1 MAVIND
7 SKTNDVYEL
16 RDKKLADAQVSTTS
30 SDITVNSVVP
40 VELEDGSCI
49 KIKRDSLVQA
59 FASVL
64 NSNSQSTITTLFG
77 ADSNGNHANINMAN
91 LASVLFAIL
100 PKGVFRYISQ
110 NWSVVTT
117 DINAYSSGFGRCVLV
132 VSSDDGG
139 DKTYYSVDAINCN
152 ISGKAPTK
160 IHLWGDDLLKVGVSN
175 NKITLSGFRTFA
187 AIPSI

>member
-1 MAVIND
+1 MATREMAVIND

-16 RDKKLADAQVSTTS
+16 RDKKLADAQVSTTP

-91 LASVLFAIL
+91 LASVLSAPL
-100 PKGVFRYISQ
+100 RRKQ
-110 NWSVVTT
+110 MEVTT
-117 DINAYSSGFGRCVLV
+117 QSGVTKEVNMGYYTGIAIVMDQGRGMISVIGGSYDDHKEVLHLT
-132 VSSDDGG
+132 SGG
-139 DKTYYSVDAINCN
+139 TFATDWLDRSLFIRQ
-152 ISGKAPTK
+152 
-160 IHLWGDDLLKVGVSN
+160 DLGVSVTY
-175 NKITLSGFRTFA
+175 KITFLY
-187 AIPSI
+187 

>member
-16 RDKKLADAQVSTTS
+16 RDKKLADAQVSTTP

-91 LASVLFAIL
+91 LASVLSAEL
-100 PKGVFRYISQ
+100 PFTADVAGGGAV
-110 NWSVVTT
+110 
-117 DINAYSSGFGRCVLV
+117 V
-132 VSSDDGG
+132 VSFDNG
-139 DKTYYSVDAINCN
+139 TYGLDIA
-152 ISGKAPTK
+152 
-160 IHLWGDDLLKVGVSN
+160 DLGPNSPAYIRIRWNGVLYAWRPLV
-175 NKITLSGFRTFA
+175 KG
-187 AIPSI
+187 